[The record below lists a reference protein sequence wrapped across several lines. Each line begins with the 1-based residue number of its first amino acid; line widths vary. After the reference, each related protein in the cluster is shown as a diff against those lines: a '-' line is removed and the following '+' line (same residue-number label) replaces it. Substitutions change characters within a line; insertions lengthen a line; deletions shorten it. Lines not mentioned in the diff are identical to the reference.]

1 MTREIKFRGKR
12 ADTGEWVY
20 GYYYSECG
28 NTYII
33 ENRQKEDMAKRNIP
47 FRVKADTI
55 GQYTGLKDRN
65 GKEIYEGDILM
76 CIGQRGDNKGH
87 KYYRKVLF
95 ENGSFCMNVKC
106 YRINS
111 PLCNHIV
118 TIVNKELDWEV
129 IGNIHDNPELLED
142 GK

>member
-1 MTREIKFRGKR
+1 MREILFRGKR

-20 GYYYSECG
+20 GDLIHAGYLYCIGETIEAFTKAPFNECVV
-28 NTYII
+28 NPET
-33 ENRQKEDMAKRNIP
+33 
-47 FRVKADTI
+47 V

-87 KYYRKVLF
+87 KYYRNVLF
-95 ENGSFCMNVKC
+95 ENGSFCMNVRN

-111 PLCNHIV
+111 PLYNHIE
-118 TIVNKELDWEV
+118 TIVNKQLDWEV
-129 IGNIHDNPELLED
+129 IGNIHDNPELLEE
-142 GK
+142 